1 MDSVYR
7 KNDSGEVDMERKK
20 VLQFIHGFSMG
31 GAEKLV
37 SEYCLKMNKEKYDV
51 SVLCFHRYHTP
62 YEKILKDAGI
72 NVVYASDHIKNY
84 DKIAFQYP
92 GRLLMLIKRW
102 LFLRKYLRTSKP
114 DIIHFHM
121 ALSIYILASNLSKDI
136 KMLRTVHNEPK
147 KRWDNSI
154 GRRID
159 FWATKKMVK
168 KHHLQF
174 ITLHDEMR
182 KEVNE
187 LFGVDNS
194 LVLNNG
200 IDFSVFEKALPK
212 GVVREREGIPK
223 DAYVI
228 GHVGRFNTQKNHKLL
243 VETFAE
249 ICKVNPKAF
258 LLMIGNGSLRTDSE
272 KRLKELGV
280 EGKYKILSNRTDI
293 PDLMNAMDKFVFPSN
308 YEGLGIVLIEAQ
320 KIGLECIISH
330 VVPAAASV
338 SNLVKRVDLNA
349 SAVEWAKEI
358 ENFHVEEVEYFNI
371 DEWDMKCVVHRLE
384 DYYA

>member
-1 MDSVYR
+1 M
-7 KNDSGEVDMERKK
+7 KRKK

-51 SVLCFHRYHTP
+51 SVLCFHRYNTP
-62 YEKILKDAGI
+62 YEKILEDAGI

-92 GRLLMLIKRW
+92 GRVLMLAKRW
-102 LFLRKYLRTSKP
+102 IFIRKYLMLAKP
-114 DIIHFHM
+114 DVIHLHM

-159 FWATKKMVK
+159 FWATKQLVK
-168 KHHLQF
+168 KYQLQF

-200 IDFSVFEKALPK
+200 IDFSAFEKVLPK
-212 GVVREREGIPK
+212 EVVREREGIPA
-223 DAYVI
+223 DAYVV
-228 GHVGRFNTQKNHKLL
+228 GHVGRFNKQKNHKLL
-243 VETFAE
+243 VEIFAE
-249 ICKVNPKAF
+249 ICKKNPSAF
-258 LLMIGNGSLRTDSE
+258 LLMIGNGGLQKETE
-272 KRLKELGV
+272 NGLKQLGL
-280 EGKYKILSNRTDI
+280 GDKYKILSNRNDI
-293 PDLMNAMDKFVFPSN
+293 PDLMNTMDKFVFPSN

-320 KIGLECIISH
+320 KTGLECVISN
-330 VVPAAASV
+330 VVPDAAIV
-338 SNLVKRVDLNA
+338 TNLVKKVDLNA
-349 SAVEWAKEI
+349 SANVWAEEI
-358 ENFHVEEVEYFNI
+358 LKFHVEEVKSFGIEK
-371 DEWDMKCVVHRLE
+371 WDMKQVVLQLE
-384 DYYA
+384 EYYA

>member
-1 MDSVYR
+1 M
-7 KNDSGEVDMERKK
+7 KRKK

-37 SEYCLKMNKEKYDV
+37 SEYCLKMNKEKFDV
-51 SVLCFHRYHTP
+51 SVLCFHRYNTP
-62 YEKILKDAGI
+62 YEKILENAGI

-92 GRLLMLIKRW
+92 GRILMLIKRW
-102 LFLRKYLRTSKP
+102 LFLRKYLREVKP
-114 DIIHFHM
+114 DVLHLHM
-121 ALSIYILASNLSKDI
+121 ALSIYILTANLSKDI

-147 KRWDNSI
+147 KRWDNSV

-159 FWATKKMVK
+159 FWATKKLVK
-168 KHHLQF
+168 KHQLQF

-212 GVVREREGIPK
+212 EVVREREGIPK
-223 DAYVI
+223 GAYVI
-228 GHVGRFNTQKNHKLL
+228 GHVGRFNKQKNHKLL
-243 VETFAE
+243 IETFAE
-249 ICKVNPKAF
+249 ICKKNPKAY
-258 LLMIGNGSLRTDSE
+258 LLMVGNGSLQKETE
-272 KRLKELGV
+272 NRLKELGL
-280 EGKYKILSNRTDI
+280 GDQYKILSNRTDI

-320 KIGLECIISH
+320 KIGLECVISH
-330 VVPAAASV
+330 VVPDAAIV
-338 SNLVKRVDLNA
+338 TNLVKKVNLNA
-349 SAVEWAKEI
+349 SAAEWAEEI
-358 ENFHVEEVEYFNI
+358 EHFHIEEVQSLGIE
-371 DEWDMKCVVHRLE
+371 EWDMKEVVLRLE
-384 DYYA
+384 EYYA

>member
-1 MDSVYR
+1 
-7 KNDSGEVDMERKK
+7 MERKK

-37 SEYCLKMNKEKYDV
+37 SEYCLKLNKEKYDV
-51 SVLCFHRYHTP
+51 SVLCFHIYQTP
-62 YEKILKDAGI
+62 YESILEDAGI
-72 NVVYASDHIKNY
+72 KVVYASDYIKNY

-92 GRLLMLIKRW
+92 GRLWMLIKRW
-102 LFLRKYLRTSKP
+102 LFLRKYLRESKP
-114 DIIHFHM
+114 DVIHMHM
-121 ALSIYILASNLSKDI
+121 ALSIYILAANLSKNI

-147 KRWDNSI
+147 KRWDNSV

-159 FWATKKMVK
+159 FSATKKMIK

-187 LFGVDNS
+187 LFDVDNS

-200 IDFSVFEKALPK
+200 IDFSVFENALPK
-212 GVVREREGIPK
+212 EVIREQEGIPQ

-228 GHVGRFNTQKNHKLL
+228 GHVGRFNKQKNHKLL
-243 VETFAE
+243 VEIFAE
-249 ICKVNPKAF
+249 IYKKNPKAF
-258 LLMIGNGSLRTDSE
+258 LLMIGNGSLQKETE
-272 KRLKELGV
+272 IRLKELGL
-280 EGKYKILSNRTDI
+280 EENYKILSNRTDI

-330 VVPAAASV
+330 VGPSAATV
-338 SNLVKRVDLNA
+338 SNLVKRVDLHA
-349 SAVEWAKEI
+349 TAAEWAEEI
-358 ENFHVEEVEYFNI
+358 EKFHVEEVEYIGI
-371 DEWDMKCVVHRLE
+371 DEWDMKQVVLRLE
-384 DYYA
+384 EYYA

>member
-1 MDSVYR
+1 MDSIYR
-7 KNDSGEVDMERKK
+7 KNHSGETVMKREK

-37 SEYCLKMNKEKYDV
+37 NEYCLKLNKEKYDV

-62 YEKILKDAGI
+62 YEKILEDAGI
-72 NVVYASDHIKNY
+72 RVTYASDHIKNY
-84 DKIAFQYP
+84 EKIAFRYP
-92 GRLLMLIKRW
+92 GRILMLMKRW
-102 LFLRKYLRTSKP
+102 IFLRKYLRKEKP
-114 DIIHFHM
+114 DVLHLHM
-121 ALSIYILASNLSKDI
+121 ALSIYVLAANLGNNI
-136 KMLRTVHNEPK
+136 KIFRTVHNEPQ

-159 FWATKKMVK
+159 FWATKKLVEK
-168 KHHLQF
+168 NQLQF
-174 ITLHDEMR
+174 ITLHDDMR

-187 LFGVDNS
+187 LFGVKNS

-200 IDFSVFEKALPK
+200 IDFAVFENVRSKEA
-212 GVVREREGIPK
+212 VREREGIPK

-228 GHVGRFNTQKNHKLL
+228 GHVGRFNKQKNHKLL
-243 VETFAE
+243 VEIFAE
-249 ICKVNPKAF
+249 IYKKNPKAF
-258 LLMIGNGSLRTDSE
+258 LLMIGNGSLQKE
-272 KRLKELGV
+272 IENRLKELGL

-330 VVPAAASV
+330 VVPSAATV
-338 SNLVKRVDLNA
+338 SNLVKRIDLHA
-349 SAVEWAKEI
+349 PAIEWVEAI
-358 ENFHVEEVEYFNI
+358 ENFHIEEVEYIGI
-371 DEWDMKCVVHRLE
+371 DEWDMKQVVLKLE
-384 DYYA
+384 EYYA

>member
-1 MDSVYR
+1 MDSFYQ
-7 KNDSGEVDMERKK
+7 KDNSGETLMKRKK

-37 SEYCLKMNKEKYDV
+37 SEYCLKMNKEKFDV
-51 SVLCFHRYHTP
+51 SVLCFHRYNTP
-62 YEKILKDAGI
+62 YENILKDAGI
-72 NVVYASDHIKNY
+72 NVVYASDYIKNY
-84 DKIAFQYP
+84 EKIAFQYP
-92 GRLLMLIKRW
+92 GRILMLIKRW
-102 LFLRKYLRTSKP
+102 LFLRKYLREAKP
-114 DIIHFHM
+114 DVLHLHM
-121 ALSIYILASNLSKDI
+121 ALSIYILAANLSKDI

-159 FWATKKMVK
+159 FWATKKLVK
-168 KHHLQF
+168 KHQLQF

-187 LFGVDNS
+187 LFKIDNS

-212 GVVREREGIPK
+212 EVVREREGIPK

-228 GHVGRFNTQKNHKLL
+228 GHVGRFNKQKNHKLL
-243 VETFAE
+243 IEIFAE
-249 ICKVNPKAF
+249 IYKTNPKAF
-258 LLMIGNGSLRTDSE
+258 LLMVGNGSLQKETES
-272 KRLKELGV
+272 RLKELGL
-280 EGKYKILSNRTDI
+280 GDKYKILSNRTDI

-320 KIGLECIISH
+320 KIGLECVISH
-330 VVPAAASV
+330 VVPDAAIV
-338 SNLVKRVDLNA
+338 TNLVKKVNLNA
-349 SAVEWAKEI
+349 SATEWAEEI
-358 ENFHVEEVEYFNI
+358 EHFHIEEVQSLGIE
-371 DEWDMKCVVHRLE
+371 EWDMNEVVLRLE
-384 DYYA
+384 EYYA

>member
-1 MDSVYR
+1 
-7 KNDSGEVDMERKK
+7 MERKK

-51 SVLCFHRYHTP
+51 SALCFHRYNTP
-62 YEKILKDAGI
+62 YEKILEEAGI
-72 NVVYASDHIKNY
+72 KVVYASDHIKNY
-84 DKIAFQYP
+84 EKIAFQYP
-92 GRLLMLIKRW
+92 GRLLMLAKRW
-102 LFLRKYLRTSKP
+102 LFIRKYLKEAKP
-114 DIIHFHM
+114 DILHLHM
-121 ALSIYILASNLSKDI
+121 ALSVYVLFANMNKNI

-147 KRWDNSI
+147 KRWDNSV

-159 FWATKKMVK
+159 FWAAGKLVK
-168 KHHLQF
+168 KYQLQF

-187 LFGVDNS
+187 MFGVDNS

-212 GVVREREGIPK
+212 AQVREREGIPA

-228 GHVGRFNTQKNHKLL
+228 GHVGRFNKQKNHKLL

-249 ICKVNPKAF
+249 IYKKNEKAF
-258 LLMIGNGSLRTDSE
+258 LLMIGNGSLQQETE
-272 KRLKELGV
+272 ARLKELGL
-280 EGKYKILSNRTDI
+280 EDRYLILSNRTDI

-330 VVPAAASV
+330 VVPDAAIV
-338 SNLVKRVDLNA
+338 SNLVKKVDLNA
-349 SAVEWAKEI
+349 SAAEWAEEI
-358 ENFHVEEVEYFNI
+358 VNFHVDRTEYYGI
-371 DEWDMKCVVHRLE
+371 EEWDMRQVVLRLE
-384 DYYA
+384 EFYAL